1 LIRKI
6 KKVFDIFFKYCCLY
20 IHFAPRKNNGELVY
34 LRSFPE
40 ATYAPWFQ
48 DIFFYDTYTKIK
60 KYSLKDI
67 YRLYELYSLATQ
79 ACNYGGS
86 FVEIGAWRGGSAAI
100 IASAKKK
107 MLNSNDFYLCD
118 TFEGVVK
125 ASFIDNFYNNGEHN
139 DTDLNYVNKVFDK
152 LNLMLPKVLTGIFP
166 DDTGNEV
173 SDNVSFLHIDVDTY
187 QSAKDIFNFCQ
198 NKFTD
203 KAVIIFDDYG
213 FFETNGITILCNEL
227 KNKKNMTFIH
237 NLNGHG
243 IFLWNKV

>member
-1 LIRKI
+1 MLDS
-6 KKVFDIFFKYCCLY
+6 V
-20 IHFAPRKNNGELVY
+20 
-34 LRSFPE
+34 
-40 ATYAPWFQ
+40 
-48 DIFFYDTYTKIK
+48 
-60 KYSLKDI
+60 
-67 YRLYELYSLATQ
+67 RLYTLWSLIK
-79 ACNYGGS
+79 NIKGKNGIII
-86 FVEIGAWRGGSAAI
+86 EIGTWRGGSSML
-100 IASAKKK
+100 IAHRLINLK
-107 MLNSNDFYLCD
+107 MNNMFYAFD